1 MESPNVVGLLLNGV
15 WILAVIVGIYIA
27 SRLVNSRLL
36 KHYEGRPH
44 LVFRR
49 QLIQMAAVLVA
60 ALVVILLL
68 PLSNEMRGQLLSL
81 FGIIISATIAL
92 SSTTLVGNVMAG
104 IMLRMVNNIKPGDYV
119 TVGDYFGRISEM
131 DLLHVEVQT
140 EQRDLTTLPNLYLV
154 THPVRVMQSSGTIL
168 SVELSLG
175 YDCSRHTI
183 EQLLLQAASDANL
196 EKPYVQIKE
205 LGDFSVTYVVSGLL
219 SEVNR
224 LIAKRRELRART
236 VDVLHEAGIEI
247 VSPTFMNTR
256 AHDNESV
263 FIPTPGDQIVATD
276 PAVAPDSVVFDK
288 AEKAETLERLKENL
302 QRLQERKKECEEI
315 AANADTDAKREAAQR
330 KTEQIISQAERLEA
344 IILKRESQISSS

>member
-1 MESPNVVGLLLNGV
+1 MESWDVVGLLLNGAWV
-15 WILAVIVGIYIA
+15 LVVVAGIFIA
-27 SRLVNSRLL
+27 SRLLNSRLL

-49 QLIQMAAVLVA
+49 QLIQMGALLAA
-60 ALVVILLL
+60 ALITILLL

-81 FGIIISATIAL
+81 AGIIISATIAL

-104 IMLRMVNNIKPGDYV
+104 IMIRMVNNFKPGDYI

-175 YDCSRHTI
+175 YDCSRHTV
-183 EQLLLQAASDANL
+183 EQLLLQAANDANL

-205 LGDFSVTYVVSGLL
+205 LGDFSVTYAISGLL

-236 VDVLHEAGIEI
+236 VDALHEAGIEI

-256 AHDNESV
+256 AHDKQSR
-263 FIPTPGDQIVATD
+263 FIPVPGEQTIVADRT
-276 PAVAPDSVVFDK
+276 VSPDSVVFDK

-302 QRLQERKKECEEI
+302 QRLRERQKDCEDI
-315 AANADTDAKREAAQR
+315 AQTADTEAKREAAQR
-330 KTEQIISQAERLEA
+330 KADQLVAQAERLET
-344 IILKRESQISSS
+344 IIRKRESQISSS